1 MSTLFISDLHLHPS
15 RPAIIEC
22 FLTFLKQQRGQAE
35 ALYILG
41 DLFET
46 WIGDDNPE
54 PAYQPVKSALKAFSN
69 AGTPAYLMHGNRDFL
84 LSGQFAAETGCSL
97 LPDPTRIDLYGMA
110 TVLMHGD
117 SLCSDDKDY
126 QRFRSTVRDPAWQR
140 DILGLPVAQRLQ
152 MARQALELSAHSKQ
166 GKDEGIMDAN
176 QDAIRRSVGEN
187 QADLLIHGHTHR
199 PGIHT
204 FRCNGREITRIV
216 LGDWYETGSVLAIDS
231 QGWQLQTLSCDD

>member
-15 RPAIIEC
+15 RPAIIQC
-22 FLTFLKQQRGQAE
+22 FLTFLRQQQGQTE

-46 WIGDDNPE
+46 WIGDDHPE
-54 PAYQPVKSALKAFSN
+54 PVYHAVKSALNAFSN
-69 AGTPAYLMHGNRDFL
+69 AGTPLYLMHGNRDFL
-84 LSGQFAAETGCSL
+84 LGGQFAAETGCSL
-97 LPDPTRIDLYGMA
+97 LPDPTRIDLYGTA

-126 QRFRSTVRDPAWQR
+126 QRFRSKVRDPAWQR
-140 DILGLPVAQRLQ
+140 DILGLPVEQRLQ
-152 MARQALELSAHSKQ
+152 MARQARQLSAQSKQ
-166 GKDEGIMDAN
+166 GKDETIMDAN
-176 QDAIRRSVGEN
+176 QDAIRRSVEEN

-204 FRCNGREITRIV
+204 FRNEGREITRIV
-216 LGDWYETGSVLAIDS
+216 LGDWYETGSVLAIDHR
-231 QGWQLQTLSCDD
+231 GWQLNTLSCNK

>member
-97 LPDPTRIDLYGMA
+97 LPDPTRIDFYGMA

-117 SLCSDDKDY
+117 SLCNGIFSACRWHSACKWPGKPSNLVHTPN
-126 QRFRSTVRDPAWQR
+126 R
-140 DILGLPVAQRLQ
+140 
-152 MARQALELSAHSKQ
+152 AR
-166 GKDEGIMDAN
+166 
-176 QDAIRRSVGEN
+176 
-187 QADLLIHGHTHR
+187 
-199 PGIHT
+199 
-204 FRCNGREITRIV
+204 TR
-216 LGDWYETGSVLAIDS
+216 A
-231 QGWQLQTLSCDD
+231 